1 MKLLTRPSRTVDA
14 TPAGFDLGTIASAML
29 QEVAINLMF
38 ADTDLV
44 IRYANPASLRT
55 LRSIE
60 HLLPVSTDQVIGSSI
75 DIFHK
80 HPAHQRSILG
90 KPQNLPHNARFMLG
104 NEWLDLTAGAV
115 MGPNGALAGFLVNWS
130 IVTEPGPHRDRDRL
144 HDRRRRRGD
153 ARQHR
158 RDLAVGRRVGQ
169 RRRPGA
175 TSASEVSTLMEQL
188 DDRLAAIDQVVE
200 FIAGVADQTNL
211 LALNATIEA
220 ARAGEVGRGFAVV
233 AGEVKELATETDKA
247 TESIRGS
254 VRSLQGDAAAMRAA
268 LSQMSDLVSSVQHNS
283 SSIAAAVEEQTAVAQ
298 EIAQHAAM
306 VGNGH

>member
-1 MKLLTRPSRTVDA
+1 VKLLTRPSRTVDA
-14 TPAGFDLGTIASAML
+14 APAGFLLSAIAPAML

-60 HLLPVSTDQVIGSSI
+60 HLLPVPVDQIIGSSI
-75 DIFHK
+75 DLFHQ
-80 HPAHQRSILG
+80 HPAHQRSILV

-104 NEWLDLTAGAV
+104 NEWLDLTVGAV
-115 MGPNGALAGFLVNWS
+115 TTPTGALAGFLVNWS
-130 IVTEPGPHRDRDRL
+130 IVTDQVRIETEIATTIAAAVEEMRASIGEISQSAAESVSVADR
-144 HDRRRRRGD
+144 
-153 ARQHR
+153 A
-158 RDLAVGRRVGQ
+158 
-169 RRRPGA
+169 A
-175 TSASEVSTLMEQL
+175 TSANEVSMLMEQL
-188 DDRLAAIDQVVE
+188 DERLAAIDHVVE

-254 VRSLQGDAAAMRAA
+254 VRSLQGDASAMRAA
-268 LSQMSDLVSSVQHNS
+268 LGQMADLVSSVQHNS

-306 VGNGH
+306 VGNGR